1 MISAF
6 RPAAQTGAGSFFGRH
21 PVPVKWS
28 RVAPYL
34 EAGFASEGRVER
46 SGIVD
51 RMYDDG
57 ADDDVVDTVDAI
69 GSRVFNSVDEARQFL
84 LAQGLVED

>member
-1 MISAF
+1 MA
-6 RPAAQTGAGSFFGRH
+6 
-21 PVPVKWS
+21 VKWN

-51 RMYDDG
+51 RMYDEG
-57 ADDDVVDTVDAI
+57 ADDDLVDTVDAI

-84 LAQGLVED
+84 VSQGLVEA

>member
-1 MISAF
+1 MA
-6 RPAAQTGAGSFFGRH
+6 
-21 PVPVKWS
+21 VKWA

-51 RMYDDG
+51 RMYDEG
-57 ADDDVVDTVDAI
+57 ADDDLVDTVDAI

-84 LAQGLVED
+84 TSQGFVED

>member
-1 MISAF
+1 
-6 RPAAQTGAGSFFGRH
+6 
-21 PVPVKWS
+21 VPVKWS